1 MKSDS
6 NLIIAVI
13 ASGVLFFILGMHY
26 ERNNPPEKKGNSY
39 QEKEENYT
47 PQEKGI
53 SFQGEIENDINSEE
67 LSGTIDSLKKVAA
80 AELPISCSFEYL
92 EDINFNKYVSI
103 TIFNNTKEEIN
114 SVLLNITYSSF
125 QNNLG
130 NDTNFELKTR
140 ATIRPGMSKTIKH
153 ETEYN
158 INQIEVVKYSSNGK
172 VEYNGFDAFV
182 RENRRNLDKQFPPGT
197 F

>member
-13 ASGVLFFILGMHY
+13 VSGVLFFLLGMHY
-26 ERNNPPEKKGNSY
+26 ERNNPPEKKENSY

-47 PQEKGI
+47 PREKGI
-53 SFQGEIENDINSEE
+53 SFQGENENGIPPEE
-67 LSGTIDSLKKVAA
+67 LGRTIDSLKKA
-80 AELPISCSFEYL
+80 AEENLPVSCSFEYL
-92 EDINFNKYVSI
+92 EDVNFNKYVSI
-103 TIFNNTKEEIN
+103 TISNNTKEEIN

-140 ATIRPGMSKTIKH
+140 GTIPPGRSKTIKH
-153 ETEYN
+153 ETEYY

-182 RENRRNLDKQFPPGT
+182 RENRRKLDQQFPPGT

>member
-39 QEKEENYT
+39 QAEEKNYT
-47 PQEKGI
+47 PKEEGI
-53 SFQGEIENDINSEE
+53 SFQGENENGIPSEE
-67 LSGTIDSLKKVAA
+67 LRRTIDSLKKA
-80 AELPISCSFEYL
+80 AEENLPVSCSFEYL

-103 TIFNNTKEEIN
+103 TIFNNTKDEIN

-140 ATIRPGMSKTIKH
+140 VTIRPGMSKTIKY

-158 INQIEVVKYSSNGK
+158 INEIEVVKYSSNGK
-172 VEYNGFDAFV
+172 VEYNGIDAFL
-182 RENRRNLDKQFPPGT
+182 RENRRKFDQQFPPGT

>member
-13 ASGVLFFILGMHY
+13 VSGVLFFILGMHY
-26 ERNNPPEKKGNSY
+26 QRNNPPEKKENSY

-67 LSGTIDSLKKVAA
+67 LSRTTDSLNEVAV
-80 AELPISCSFEYL
+80 AELPVSCSFEYL

-140 ATIRPGMSKTIKH
+140 VTIRPGMSKTIKH